1 MSFFKK
7 MFASLKFFLFS
18 KKPENS
24 ETSFPAIDPEAIKAE
39 LKIVEQARA
48 QGAVGVPS
56 VRDTMLT
63 ETEHQIQG
71 TVGKMRAATLK
82 TGEQWL
88 KQIQQRLDTVDL
100 TQETNRTV
108 QLGDEF
114 VRKADSILSGADAR
128 LKEEMREAKAKK
140 EILDSF
146 RSANRLPE
154 TPAKLSSTG
163 DHIRQVAFLVI
174 FGAIESVINAVF
186 FASGMAGGLL
196 AGVLL
201 AGLLA
206 LVNILGCF
214 FAGFLFTNKNHVS
227 GFRRMLGYLCGLI
240 GLFWTLSM
248 GLFVAYCRYV
258 MPMIDEETND
268 QLQLIGQSIKGLVLP
283 FSNFESVGLF
293 LVTVACGVFAQYHG
307 YAWLDRYPGYTKIYG
322 SYVKTYRRMMGV
334 INSLRKALETEKT
347 ITLEQIDVNVK
358 QAQEAIKRFKRNM
371 GEKSVARKKV
381 TEHLV
386 LADNTI
392 HALTQC
398 YRYEN
403 QMVRPV
409 DNPRP
414 DYFSQ
419 PVVLNHQEF
428 PDFGTERDQE
438 RLTAQENLLSEM
450 VAILEP
456 TRAKVQSSF
465 NRTFDQ
471 LKPLETQ
478 T

>member
-1 MSFFKK
+1 
-7 MFASLKFFLFS
+7 MFAHLKTFLLS
-18 KKPENS
+18 KRAEGS
-24 ETSFPAIDPEAIKAE
+24 ETSFPEIKPEAIKAE

-48 QGAVGVPS
+48 QGAVGVPNA
-56 VRDTMLT
+56 RDTILT
-63 ETEHQIQG
+63 ETEYQIQG
-71 TVGKMRAATLK
+71 AVGKLRAATLK

-88 KQIQQRLDTVDL
+88 KQIQQRLDIVDL
-100 TQETNRTV
+100 TQEMNRTV

-128 LKEEMREAKAKK
+128 LKEEMRETKAKK
-140 EILDSF
+140 QILDNF
-146 RSANRLPE
+146 RSVNRLPE
-154 TPAKLSSTG
+154 TPAKLASTG

-214 FAGFLFTNKNHVS
+214 YAGLLLTNKNHVS
-227 GFRRMLGYLCGLI
+227 GFRRMFGQISGFI
-240 GLFWTLSM
+240 GLCWTLGM

-258 MPMIDEETND
+258 MPMIDGETND
-268 QLQLIGQSIKGLVLP
+268 QFELIGQSIKSLILP
-283 FSNFESVGLF
+283 FNNFESVGLF
-293 LVTVACGVFAQYHG
+293 LVTVACGLFALYHG
-307 YAWLDRYPGYTKIYG
+307 YAWSDRYPGYAKVYG

-334 INSLRKALETEKT
+334 INSLRKVLETEKT
-347 ITLEQIDVNVK
+347 NTLEQIDENVK
-358 QAQEAIKRFKRNM
+358 RAQESIKRFKRNM

-392 HALTQC
+392 HALIQC

-403 QMVRPV
+403 QMVRPA
-409 DNPRP
+409 DKPRP
-414 DYFSQ
+414 DYFSKSI
-419 PVVLNHQEF
+419 VLNDQEF
-428 PDFGTERDQE
+428 PDFGTDRDQE
-438 RLTAQENLLSEM
+438 RLRAQENLLSEM

-465 NRTFDQ
+465 NQKFDQ
-471 LKPLETQ
+471 LRPLESQ
-478 T
+478 I